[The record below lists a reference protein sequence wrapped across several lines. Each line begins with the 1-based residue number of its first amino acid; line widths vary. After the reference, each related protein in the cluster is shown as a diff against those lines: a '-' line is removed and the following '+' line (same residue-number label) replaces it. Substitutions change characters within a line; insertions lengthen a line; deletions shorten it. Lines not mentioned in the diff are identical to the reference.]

1 MWPCVWQ
8 AEELFSKA
16 IELKPWDGGLY
27 QTLGVLLHKSG
38 RIDRAR
44 LLFKQ
49 GSLAAKHHPPLWQAW
64 ALMEADAG
72 KVVYMYTYINIYMY
86 DMRVC
91 NIYMYMY
98 VCICMCICIRMY
110 DLYICIYMYMYM
122 FLYMHLCMYVF
133 I

>member
-91 NIYMYMY
+91 MYIYVYLYTYVWFIYMY
-98 VCICMCICIRMY
+98 
-110 DLYICIYMYMYM
+110 IYMYMYM